1 MVKGEY
7 DILSEKTN
15 GLKKTALIISC
26 GLIISSSIIG
36 AYEKKIDKM
45 NEDYA
50 AQQEELESTKY
61 SLDSQIS
68 DNAVLAETNKSLL
81 DEVAYRDSKL
91 TEINERVE
99 QDAITRAELE
109 AQLDHFRAI
118 SAYIDEEG
126 NWKYEYTQRDVDILA
141 AVMYGE
147 NYISGRYEMAL
158 TGSVV
163 LNRVLS
169 DKFPDTIEEVV
180 YQVDGIYEQYAPRT
194 KNLIGTKLP
203 KECYDLAII
212 LLEYGPIA
220 PRKVQ
225 YQAHFNQGN
234 VFWDWEGEEFC
245 YK

>member
-1 MVKGEY
+1 M
-7 DILSEKTN
+7 SEKTK
-15 GLKKTALIISC
+15 GLKTTALLVSC

-36 AYEKKIDKM
+36 VYEKKIDKM

-50 AQQEELESTKY
+50 AQQAELESTKY

-68 DNAVLAETNKSLL
+68 DNAILAETNKSLL
-81 DEVAYRDSKL
+81 DEIAYKDSKL
-91 TEINERVE
+91 TEINETVE

-109 AQLDHFRAI
+109 KELEHFKAI

-126 NWKYEYTQRDVDILA
+126 NWHYDYTQRDVDILA

-180 YQVDGIYEQYAPRT
+180 YQIDGIYEQYAPRT

>member
-1 MVKGEY
+1 M
-7 DILSEKTN
+7 SEKTK
-15 GLKKTALIISC
+15 GLKTTALLVSC

-36 AYEKKIDKM
+36 VYEKKIDKM
-45 NEDYA
+45 NDDYA
-50 AQQEELESTKY
+50 VQQAELESTRY

-68 DNAVLAETNKSLL
+68 DNAILAETNKSLL
-81 DEVAYRDSKL
+81 DEIAYKDSKL
-91 TEINERVE
+91 TEINEIVE

-109 AQLDHFRAI
+109 KELEHFKAI

-147 NYISGRYEMAL
+147 NYMSGRYEMAL

-180 YQVDGIYEQYAPRT
+180 YQIDGIYEQYAPRT